1 MKNSISTKAMQNAHI
16 IASATDYTF
25 STCLKLGWKVA
36 KGELDIKQ
44 AKKTREFSFDALLH
58 NIDVF
63 FTDVLLFAFI
73 FFLMIGLIF
82 GVIQANSDL
91 SFDYGLIGVSCF
103 ALGIASFGDEFKSVF
118 NKTIER
124 V

>member
-36 KGELDIKQ
+36 KGELSIKQ
-44 AKKTREFSFDALLH
+44 AKKTRGFSFDALLF
-58 NIDVF
+58 NVGSLFESLVMACIMFLVVF
-63 FTDVLLFAFI
+63 AI
-73 FFLMIGLIF
+73 LIT
-82 GVIQANSDL
+82 IQANTGIT
-91 SFDYGLIGVSCF
+91 FDYGLMFISIF
-103 ALGIASFGDEFKSVF
+103 ALMIATNVDEFKSLF